1 MVVLPMSVAIC
12 WGRLP
17 KYEVWKSRKADNLFV
32 SLVMNN
38 TKHNII
44 GKWAGSVMG
53 ATIVTGL
60 ATAQINKVDPLSKN
74 VKSVYV
80 EFFLS

>member
-1 MVVLPMSVAIC
+1 
-12 WGRLP
+12 
-17 KYEVWKSRKADNLFV
+17 
-32 SLVMNN
+32 MNN

-44 GKWAGSVMG
+44 GKRAGSVMG
-53 ATIVTGL
+53 ATIGTGL

-80 EFFLS
+80 GFFLN

>member
-17 KYEVWKSRKADNLFV
+17 RYEVWKSRKVNNLFV
-32 SLVMNN
+32 SLVTNN
-38 TKHNII
+38 TTHNTI
-44 GKWAGSVMG
+44 GWWAGSVMSV
-53 ATIVTGL
+53 TIVTGL

-74 VKSVYV
+74 VKSVYM

>member
-12 WGRLP
+12 WGRFP
-17 KYEVWKSRKADNLFV
+17 RYEVWKPRKVDNLFV

-44 GKWAGSVMG
+44 GKWAGSLMG
-53 ATIVTGL
+53 VTIGTGL
-60 ATAQINKVDPLSKN
+60 ATAQINKVAPLSKN
-74 VKSVYV
+74 VKSVYM

>member
-1 MVVLPMSVAIC
+1 MVVFPMSVAIC
-12 WGRLP
+12 WGGLP
-17 KYEVWKSRKADNLFV
+17 KYEVWKSRKVDNLFV

-44 GKWAGSVMG
+44 GKWAGSVMS

-60 ATAQINKVDPLSKN
+60 ANAQNNKVDPLNKK

>member
-1 MVVLPMSVAIC
+1 
-12 WGRLP
+12 
-17 KYEVWKSRKADNLFV
+17 
-32 SLVMNN
+32 MNN

-44 GKWAGSVMG
+44 GKLVGSVMG

>member
-1 MVVLPMSVAIC
+1 MVVLPMTVAIC

-17 KYEVWKSRKADNLFV
+17 RYEVWKSRKVDNLFV

-44 GKWAGSVMG
+44 GKWAGSLMG

-74 VKSVYV
+74 VKSVYM

>member
-17 KYEVWKSRKADNLFV
+17 RYEVWKSRKVDNLFV

-38 TKHNII
+38 IKHNII
-44 GKWAGSVMG
+44 GKWAGSVVCT
-53 ATIVTGL
+53 TIGTGL
-60 ATAQINKVDPLSKN
+60 ATAQTNKVDPLSKN
-74 VKSVYV
+74 VKSVY
-80 EFFLS
+80 EGYLII

>member
-1 MVVLPMSVAIC
+1 MVVLPMSVAIY

-17 KYEVWKSRKADNLFV
+17 RYEVWKSRKVDNLFV
-32 SLVMNN
+32 SLVINN
-38 TKHNII
+38 TKHNTI
-44 GKWAGSVMG
+44 GWWAGSVMG
-53 ATIVTGL
+53 VTIVTGL

-74 VKSVYV
+74 IKSVYM

>member
-17 KYEVWKSRKADNLFV
+17 RYEVWKSRKVDNLFV
-32 SLVMNN
+32 SLVMIN

-74 VKSVYV
+74 VKSVYM

>member
-1 MVVLPMSVAIC
+1 
-12 WGRLP
+12 
-17 KYEVWKSRKADNLFV
+17 
-32 SLVMNN
+32 
-38 TKHNII
+38 
-44 GKWAGSVMG
+44 MG
-53 ATIVTGL
+53 VTIVTGL

>member
-17 KYEVWKSRKADNLFV
+17 KYEVWKSRKVDNLFV
-32 SLVMNN
+32 SLVINN
-38 TKHNII
+38 TKHNTI
-44 GKWAGSVMG
+44 GWWAGSVMG
-53 ATIVTGL
+53 ATIGTGL

-74 VKSVYV
+74 VRSVYV
-80 EFFLS
+80 GFFLS

>member
-12 WGRLP
+12 GGRLP
-17 KYEVWKSRKADNLFV
+17 RYEVWKSRKVDNLFV

-53 ATIVTGL
+53 DTICIGL

-80 EFFLS
+80 GFFLS